1 MCVLD
6 MFLETMKLKDRIEKE
21 ELKKSPERMNELTT
35 TLFFPITNHYCHI
48 V

>member
-1 MCVLD
+1 

-35 TLFFPITNHYCHI
+35 TLFFPLLTITAT
-48 V
+48 